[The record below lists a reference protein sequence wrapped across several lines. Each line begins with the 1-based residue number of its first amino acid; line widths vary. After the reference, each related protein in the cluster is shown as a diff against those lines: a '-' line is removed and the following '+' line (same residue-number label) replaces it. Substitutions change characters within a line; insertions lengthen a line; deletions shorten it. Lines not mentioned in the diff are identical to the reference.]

1 MFPITSKPL
10 VAVFDFHNNHYHFR
24 FSDEDIE
31 YLRTILPKQSD
42 EGFYQWLK
50 TLDCSCVKIYA
61 MQEGSVVFPREPLI
75 RVEGPIAL
83 TQLLETTLLNLVNFP
98 SLIATNAAR
107 MRLAAGPHKRLI
119 EFGLRR
125 AQGPDGGISAS
136 KYAYLG
142 GFEATSNVLAGQ
154 LFGIQVSGTH
164 AHSFVMSY
172 SSLDEIADSDFKR
185 SVLAAREQL
194 DFTGSNDG
202 ELAAFIGY
210 AQSFPDGF
218 VALIDTYDMLDSGVK
233 NFIVVAWALHLIVK
247 KAIGVRIDSGDLA
260 YFSKAIREE
269 FRRVDKVLNTDIFHS
284 MVIVASND
292 INEDVLLAINREGH
306 EIDVFGIGTHLVTCQ
321 KQPALGCVY
330 KLVSINGEPRIKV
343 SEDPEKMVIPG
354 CKEAYR
360 LYGGEK
366 YPLVDLMQLSTEAP
380 PDPSNLPAK
389 GIMVRH
395 PFTESKRALVKPTK
409 VVKLLSLV
417 FDGRIVDVEG
427 GSASASSVTAHDK
440 LLEARQRCQQQL
452 SELRSDHTRELN
464 PAPYKVSLSSELY
477 DHLKRVWAEQ
487 MPVSE
492 LK

>member
-1 MFPITSKPL
+1 MRSLLPQ
-10 VAVFDFHNNHYHFR
+10 A
-24 FSDEDIE
+24 DEA
-31 YLRTILPKQSD
+31 
-42 EGFYQWLK
+42 FYTWLK
-50 TLDCSCVKIYA
+50 QLHCSSLKIYA
-61 MQEGSVVFPREPLI
+61 MKEGSVVFPREPLL

-83 TQLLETTLLNLVNFP
+83 AQLLETTLLNLVNFP
-98 SLIATNAAR
+98 SLVATNAAR
-107 MRLAAGPHKRLI
+107 MRLAAGPSKKLM

-125 AQGPDGGISAS
+125 AQGPDGGVSAS
-136 KYAYLG
+136 KYAYIG

-154 LFGIQVSGTH
+154 LFGIKVSGTH

-172 SSLDEIADSDFKR
+172 STLDDIADSDFKR
-185 SVLAAREQL
+185 LVLECRKKL
-194 DFTGSNDG
+194 DYYGTNDG

-218 VALIDTYDMLDSGVK
+218 VALIDTYDMLESGVK
-233 NFIVVAWALHLIVK
+233 NFIIVAWALHQIGK

-260 YFSKAIREE
+260 YFSKKIRET
-269 FRRVDKVLNTDIFHS
+269 FRSVDEILNTDIFHS

-292 INEDVLLAINREGH
+292 INEDVLLALNREGH

-330 KLVSINGEPRIKV
+330 KLVSINGVARIKV

-354 CKEAYR
+354 SKEVYR
-360 LYGGEK
+360 IYGNEK
-366 YPLVDLMQLSTEAP
+366 YPLVDLLQLSTEPAP
-380 PDPSNLPAK
+380 EPGNIPTR

-395 PFTESKRALVKPTK
+395 PFYESKRALVRPTK

-417 FDGRIVDVEG
+417 FDGRIVEEDG
-427 GSASASSVTAHDK
+427 NPPPTTVTAHDK
-440 LLEARQRCQQQL
+440 LSEARNRCRDQL
-452 SELRSDHTRELN
+452 LELRSDQTREVN
-464 PAPYKVSLSSELY
+464 PAPYKVSVSSDLY

-487 MPVSE
+487 MPLSE